1 MARFVFPADY
11 AGIGAQ
17 SQPPSHRGVIDATH
31 SIRYRDLAS
40 FFMGFSVWNAR
51 NVCLGSEETVEWFAL
66 LGVEPVPVL
75 QDGKFDTTA
84 IQALSRGT
92 PRS

>member
-1 MARFVFPADY
+1 
-11 AGIGAQ
+11 
-17 SQPPSHRGVIDATH
+17 
-31 SIRYRDLAS
+31 
-40 FFMGFSVWNAR
+40 MGFSVWNAR
-51 NVCLGSEETVEWFAL
+51 NVCLGWEETVERFAL
-66 LGVEPVPVL
+66 LGIEPVPVL